1 MFLGNDISFA
11 RGGRSLVYPFSFS
24 LESGE
29 WVAVQGPNGSGKSSF
44 LRLLAGLLPYTTGTF
59 MWEKSFFCPSHPAHR
74 ARVSYVASPPHQ
86 VFFASPLKKNLPL
99 LKEWGL
105 DFYLMHPQRALSQG
119 QKQKAALLEL
129 SFSRRPLWLLDEP
142 MQYLDEQGQKLFLK
156 IFKAHLERGGIAFV
170 VTHQSLTVPHH
181 QHLIFHDD

>member
-24 LESGE
+24 LKAGE

-44 LRLLAGLLPYTTGTF
+44 LRLLAGLLPCTTGTF
-59 MWEKSFFCPSHPAHR
+59 MWETSFFCPSHPSHR

-86 VFFASPLKKNLPL
+86 GFLSYPLKKNLPL

-105 DFYLMHPQRALSQG
+105 DFYLLQPQRMLSQG
-119 QKQKAALLEL
+119 QKQRLALLEL
-129 SFSRRPLWLLDEP
+129 SLSRRSLWLLDEP
-142 MQYLDEQGQKLFLK
+142 TQYLDEEGHKLFLK

-181 QHLIFHDD
+181 QHLTFHGD